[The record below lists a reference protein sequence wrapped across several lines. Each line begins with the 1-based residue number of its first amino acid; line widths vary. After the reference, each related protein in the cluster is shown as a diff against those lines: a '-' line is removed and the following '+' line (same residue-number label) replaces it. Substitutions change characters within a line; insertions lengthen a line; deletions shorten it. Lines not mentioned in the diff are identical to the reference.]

1 MIYVDGLFLAQKING
16 INRYSREV
24 LKSIGGGL
32 QRIWPA
38 DKSTCSP

>member
-24 LKSIGGGL
+24 LKSIGGATANMACG
-32 QRIWPA
+32 
-38 DKSTCSP
+38 